1 MSLNAL
7 PASQLFTKSA
17 TSAAVGTVFT
27 YFSGNYA
34 GVSSPVYNEII
45 GKTGALVG
53 GTIDI
58 PLNILDIPT
67 AVVGQACIIEAWLN
81 NTAAG
86 AGGGAGAGV
95 KYVGVIVTAGGPPIN
110 SAILRIN
117 ALDENG
123 ALVAG
128 FTGQLGFRVLI
139 PRSLA

>member
-1 MSLNAL
+1 MSLSAL

-86 AGGGAGAGV
+86 VAASASGV

-117 ALDENG
+117 ALAEDG
-123 ALVAG
+123 LLVAG

>member
-7 PASQLFTKSA
+7 PASQLATKSA
-17 TSAAVGTVFT
+17 SSAAAGTVFT

-86 AGGGAGAGV
+86 VAASASGV

-117 ALDENG
+117 ALLENG
-123 ALVAG
+123 ALAAG
-128 FTGQLGFRVLI
+128 FDGQLGFRVLI
-139 PRSLA
+139 PRNV